1 MFGIISVLLLKHFIA
16 VLWCWCPINTI
27 LTISR
32 HLFKFRVTGMKTKIW
47 IILYRIYSIVG
58 ITSEAFIFNTKK
70 SNLKK
75 KKTYKAQKCE
85 RMSEAYVQEILERA
99 LCALWTRWVMWRSRA
114 SDYSGD
120 QSTENCADLIHTEK
134 RKKKFPPLRFT
145 SSSNRSLKIRSVI
158 SVEWISSLG
167 GRAFL

>member
-27 LTISR
+27 LMISR
-32 HLFKFRVTGMKTKIW
+32 HLFKFRETDRHEKIR

-75 KKTYKAQKCE
+75 KQKTTRHKNVNGWVKRTSRRFKSEHFVPYEPGGLCGEAERVTTVEIRVQKI
-85 RMSEAYVQEILERA
+85 V
-99 LCALWTRWVMWRSRA
+99 
-114 SDYSGD
+114 
-120 QSTENCADLIHTEK
+120 LI
-134 RKKKFPPLRFT
+134 
-145 SSSNRSLKIRSVI
+145 
-158 SVEWISSLG
+158 
-167 GRAFL
+167 